1 MRNPTLVRK
10 YTQGLVA
17 AMTDEAEFRR
27 VHGELEG
34 FAGLIADRDDL
45 RRALRNPFLNA
56 RKRAGIVNEVLA
68 RAGAGA
74 KTVRLVL
81 LLVEHG
87 RLELLPEI
95 VAAAPEAWNE
105 REGIA
110 TLEVTSV
117 VPLSEG
123 QKARL
128 EATLESLEGRPVS
141 LGYRIDPGIIGGLAL
156 RKGNV
161 VYDVSIEGD
170 LLRLKEKIT
179 EGQ

>member
-1 MRNPTLVRK
+1 MKNPTLVRK

-17 AMTDEAEFRR
+17 ALADEAEFRR
-27 VHGELEG
+27 ALGELEG
-34 FAGLIADRDDL
+34 FAGLVTGREDL
-45 RRALRNPFLNA
+45 RRALANPFLNIS
-56 RKRAGIVNEVLA
+56 KRAGIAREVLE

-74 KTVRLVL
+74 KTVRFIL
-81 LLVEHG
+81 LLAEHG

-95 VAAAPEAWNE
+95 VAGAPEAWNE
-105 REGIA
+105 RRGIA
-110 TLEVTSV
+110 TLEVASV
-117 VPLSEG
+117 VPLTDD
-123 QKARL
+123 QKVRL
-128 EATLESLEGRPVS
+128 EAVLERREGKPVS

-161 VYDVSIEGD
+161 VYDVSVEGD